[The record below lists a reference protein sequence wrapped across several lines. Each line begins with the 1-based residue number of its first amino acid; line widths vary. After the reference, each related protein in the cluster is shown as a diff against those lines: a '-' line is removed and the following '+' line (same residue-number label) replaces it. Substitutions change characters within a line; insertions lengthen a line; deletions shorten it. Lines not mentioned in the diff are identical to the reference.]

1 MRRFRLLPVAAIIL
15 GTLTPAVGQ
24 SPYPTQF
31 SPALLDRTDVRK
43 ALAFVDAG
51 FDRQVEE
58 WIRITEIPAQ
68 STHEAGRAEYVK
80 AELEKIG
87 FSPAVDAMGNVTAR
101 RRGTGGGPT
110 VVLAA
115 HMDTVHPMSTN
126 VKVTRKGDGTLHA
139 PGVFDD
145 SAGVVNLLQTARAME
160 HAGVRTAG
168 DIVFLFTV
176 QEELGLK
183 GMYHW
188 LDANAGVADM
198 LIAVDGGLGPV
209 NYGALG
215 IYWLK
220 MVFTAEGAHTN
231 QSLGRPNPA
240 RAAAE
245 CITRIYDVPLPG
257 PTAPVSAIYN
267 VGGMMTAGNVVN
279 AIPQEVTFTVDLRTI
294 DPELLGSLD
303 AQIVK
308 TCQQAADAHK
318 VTFRR
323 DYIQKSEAGGRP
335 DQLADRRR
343 HPLVQTAVDILRHLE
358 VPMPAGGEAIPSGST
373 DANAGVVRKI
383 PSISVGR
390 SFGGDQHTLREWAD
404 IKSARTGTHLL
415 ILLAAAM
422 GGAAR

>member
-1 MRRFRLLPVAAIIL
+1 MAFLVAPI
-15 GTLTPAVGQ
+15 VHGQ
-24 SPYPTQF
+24 ATFPTQF
-31 SPALLDRTDVRK
+31 SPALLDRADVRK
-43 ALAFVDAG
+43 ALAFVDAE
-51 FDRQVEE
+51 FNRQVAE
-58 WIRITEIPAQ
+58 WIMVTEIPAQ
-68 STHEAGRAEYVK
+68 STHEAKRGAYVK
-80 AELEKIG
+80 AELEKTG
-87 FSPAVDAMGNVTAR
+87 LAATVDAMGNVTAR

-110 VVLAA
+110 VVFAA

-126 VKVTRKGDGTLHA
+126 VTVTRKSDDTLHA

-145 SAGVVNLLQTARAME
+145 SAGVVNLLQTARAMQ

-188 LDANAGVADM
+188 LDQNPRAADM
-198 LIAVDGGLGPV
+198 LIAVDGGLGPI

-215 IYWLK
+215 IYWLR
-220 MVFTAEGAHTN
+220 MIFTGEGAHTN
-231 QSLGRPNPA
+231 QSLGRPSPA

-257 PTAPVSAIYN
+257 AGAPVSAVYN

-279 AIPQEVTFTVDLRTI
+279 AIPQEVTFTVDLRTT
-294 DPELLGSLD
+294 DPELLGSLE
-303 AQIVK
+303 AAIVK
-308 TCQQAADAHK
+308 TCQQAADSHK

-343 HPLVQTAVDILRHLE
+343 HPLVQTAVDILRHLQ
-358 VPMPAGGEAIPSGST
+358 VPLPAGREAVPTGST
-373 DANAGVVRKI
+373 DANAGVVRGI

-390 SFGGDQHTLREWAD
+390 SFGGDQHTLQEWAD
-404 IKSARTGTHLL
+404 IKSARTATHML

-422 GGAAR
+422 GGPAR